1 MEATKHNPLK
11 QYYRQIKMYLRLP
24 SGTTY
29 YAPGVIDFNDSGEVG
44 ILPMTGQDELILK
57 NPDALLNGEALTS
70 VIESCVPA
78 VKNVK
83 VLLNNDINAL
93 ITAIRA
99 VTFKDG
105 LQNEIT
111 CPNCGHQ
118 NTYKLDLMQ
127 SINGM
132 QFLEPDYVVNLDS
145 GLSVF
150 LKPYGF
156 TDVLSGLHMQFE
168 QAKFARAIEMQNLSE
183 EERLSLLSKSFKQ
196 ITALTFTLMCN
207 SIIKIVDESHGIN
220 VTDREFIADF
230 LKNTEKEDADKI
242 EKVMTE
248 INNIGVKKTFT
259 ATCISCKHE
268 WENEIELNPV
278 NFS

>member
-1 MEATKHNPLK
+1 METTKNNPLK

-24 SGTTY
+24 SGTSY
-29 YAPGVIDFNDSGEVG
+29 YQPGVIDFNDSGEVG

-57 NPDALLNGEALTS
+57 NPDALLNGEALTA
-70 VIESCVPA
+70 VIQSCVPA
-78 VKNVK
+78 IKNVK

-105 LQNEIT
+105 LQNEIN
-111 CPNCGHQ
+111 CPKCGHQ

-127 SINGM
+127 AINGM
-132 QFLEPDYVVNLDS
+132 QFLEPDYVVNLES

-156 TDVLSGLHMQFE
+156 SDVLAGLHVQFE
-168 QAKFARAIEMQNLSE
+168 QAKFARAIEMENLSE
-183 EERLSLLSKSFKQ
+183 EERLSHLSKSFKQ
-196 ITALTFTLMCN
+196 ITNLTFNLMCN
-207 SIIKIVDESHGIN
+207 SIIKIVDESHGVN

-230 LKNTEKEDADKI
+230 LKNTEKQDADKI
-242 EKVMTE
+242 EKVIAE

-259 ATCISCKHE
+259 ATCSNCSHQ